1 MRHTRKV
8 EKGPARAEALQPNER
23 WNVSHELSSAVE
35 QTRRLMGATFEGMFI
50 HDSGVVL
57 DANRAAADLFGRA
70 VKELSRCRISE
81 LLAEESCRALMQQ
94 IHRRATEPL
103 PVVAKVPRSPVFRKG
118 WAPLDITIKAVLT
131 CGGRRLE
138 VLAVSESVAPGKDLS
153 GCSSRN

>member
-1 MRHTRKV
+1 MRHTRKM
-8 EKGPARAEALQPNER
+8 ERGSAQAGALHLHKPGG
-23 WNVSHELSSAVE
+23 VSQELGSAVE

-50 HDSGVVL
+50 HDAGVVL

-94 IHRRATEPL
+94 IHRRATQPL
-103 PVVAKVPRSPVFRKG
+103 PVVAKVPRSAVFRKG
-118 WAPLDITIKAVLT
+118 WVPLEITIKAVLT

-138 VLAVSESVAPGKDLS
+138 ILAVSESAETGKEFF

>member
-1 MRHTRKV
+1 MASV
-8 EKGPARAEALQPNER
+8 
-23 WNVSHELSSAVE
+23 VE

-50 HDSGVVL
+50 HDAGVVL

-70 VKELSRCRISE
+70 INELSCCRISE

-94 IHRRATEPL
+94 IHRRATQPL
-103 PVVAKVPRSPVFRKG
+103 PVIAMVPRSAVFRKG
-118 WAPLDITIKAVLT
+118 WVPLEITIKAVLT

-138 VLAVSESVAPGKDLS
+138 VLAVSESVGPGEHVS